1 MTVTSEASASLVRSQ
16 LRPDIQALRAIAVML
31 VISYHVAPQLIPG
44 GYVGVDVFFV
54 ISGYLMT
61 SHLGRELLSTGKIR
75 FRAFY
80 LRRARRLLPMAL
92 LVLLVTLGAGLL
104 FLPRTYW
111 LALGIQ
117 IPASA
122 LYVENWALALNSV
135 NYLASP
141 DSQSTVQQYWSLS
154 LEEQFY
160 IVWPAA
166 LVLVALIARVAK
178 WSLGRA
184 IAVFVIVAGSV
195 SMVYC
200 VVATEWTP
208 SVAYFVTPARIWEF
222 CLGALVWLLASRL
235 AQSRRLRALLALT
248 GLALIVV
255 ATFAFSDQTKFP
267 GAAALIPCIG
277 TALVIF
283 AELPRDSILTRTM
296 SLRPVQWLGGVSYSA
311 YLWHWPLLIILPF
324 ALNAALNPV
333 IRITVVV
340 ATLALSALS
349 KPLVENTFIRG
360 RFSRTRPWT
369 FVASVALVTV
379 VIVSTSVVAAVGVA
393 NQLTRDSSA
402 PTLTESQLAQLGAN
416 APMPSDATPTTGELY
431 PAPLVAANDFV
442 SEDAQGTSCLQSH
455 EFTRVTSCTFGST
468 QPDAKTI
475 ALVGDSHAAQWMPA
489 LDIAGRANNW
499 SVTTYLRASCPFSTT
514 YRLQAFEYDNACPKW
529 VSAVEESLLE
539 LKPDVIVL
547 SAYSMHAYATDNG
560 IDGVASGMIEPLA
573 ALAQA
578 GSEIVFIRDTPIP
591 LAANQADIPACVDKY
606 RESTE
611 HCAFDGDKGLV
622 FDPQQRAAETLAGAQ
637 FIDLSDVFC
646 GDTLCAPVI
655 GNVIVYKDGDHISAT
670 FSKTMAAKL
679 ASALRPILERG
690 GS

>member
-1 MTVTSEASASLVRSQ
+1 MTVTSEARASLVRSP

-122 LYVENWALALNSV
+122 LHVENWALALNSV

-141 DSQSTVQQYWSLS
+141 NSQSTVQQYWSLS

-166 LVLVALIARVAK
+166 LVLVALIGRAAK
-178 WSLGRA
+178 WPLGRA
-184 IAVFVIVAGSV
+184 LAVFVIVSGAV
-195 SMVYC
+195 SLAYC

-235 AQSRRLRALLALT
+235 TASPRLRALLTLT

-267 GAAALIPCIG
+267 GAAALIPCVG

-324 ALNAALNPV
+324 ALNASLNPV
-333 IRITVVV
+333 IRITVVI

-360 RFSRTRPWT
+360 RFSRARPWT
-369 FVASVALVTV
+369 FVTSAALVTV
-379 VIVSTSVVAAVGVA
+379 VIVSTSVAAALGVA
-393 NQLTRDSSA
+393 QQLARDSDA

-416 APMPSDATPTTGELY
+416 APTPSDATPINGELY

-442 SEDAQGTSCLQSH
+442 SEDAHGTACLQSH

-499 SVTTYLRASCPFSTT
+499 SVTTFLRASCPFSTT

-529 VSAVEESLLE
+529 VSAVEESLLA

-547 SAYSMHAYATDNG
+547 SAYSMHAYATNNG

-591 LAANQADIPACVDKY
+591 LSANQADIPACVDKY
-606 RESTE
+606 REATE
-611 HCAFDGDKGLV
+611 QCAFARDKALV
-622 FDPQQRAAETLAGAQ
+622 TDPQQRAAEMLAGAQ
-637 FIDLSDVFC
+637 LIDFSDVFC
-646 GDTLCAPVI
+646 GATQCAPVI
-655 GNVIVYKDGDHISAT
+655 GNVIVYKDGDHLSAT

-679 ASALRPILERG
+679 ADALKPILERG